1 MDFGTIL
8 HLKEISFI
16 PGLKKNLLLVSSLED
31 KGFKV
36 AFMDGKDPLWQKDS
50 DISSSEVIVVQEG
63 GLYKLSSHPIQGFV
77 HDTINLYEL
86 WHHMFGHI

>member
-1 MDFGTIL
+1 
-8 HLKEISFI
+8 
-16 PGLKKNLLLVSSLED
+16 
-31 KGFKV
+31 
-36 AFMDGKDPLWQKDS
+36 MDGKDPLWQKDS